1 LAEHAFSLPLARFI
15 EQTHPNWSSM
25 RGRGRRVGEVR
36 IIFMSGVT
44 ALSAGSRV
52 MAVLIGL
59 VLLPVF
65 VAGAEPA
72 AGGDSGEV
80 ARLRRQLSIL
90 QLRLDH
96 SEEDNQR
103 LNREVKA
110 STLQLGSLQQA
121 LTEARRVSSVSG
133 AARGAET
140 DRLRIAELEAVV
152 VSVREVADRADK
164 VARDQ
169 AVETGNIREALQ
181 KRLAEATAEV
191 ARLQQQVAAT
201 GQAQASALMRTAIE
215 KKRAETH

>member
-1 LAEHAFSLPLARFI
+1 
-15 EQTHPNWSSM
+15 
-25 RGRGRRVGEVR
+25 VGEVR

>member
-1 LAEHAFSLPLARFI
+1 
-15 EQTHPNWSSM
+15 M